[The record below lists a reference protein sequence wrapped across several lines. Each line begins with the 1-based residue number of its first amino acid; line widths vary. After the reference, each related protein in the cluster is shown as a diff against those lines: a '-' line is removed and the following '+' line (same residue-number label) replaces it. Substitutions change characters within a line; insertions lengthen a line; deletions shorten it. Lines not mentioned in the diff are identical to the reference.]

1 MELLFFF
8 IFLALICGLWA
19 NKLGR
24 NGVTWGVVAL
34 IISPLL
40 AALLLLVLGKPSEK
54 SSPGVVENEVDNIDA
69 QSKKP
74 LLVKRDHGVKNKAP
88 SVHPTSNSAPR
99 IFTENHNTKSAD
111 QTQILR
117 QPDVARSRLGS
128 QLYQKIAPELLA
140 VCLTAEGRTIE
151 KQIEEAMLIVEH
163 DEFIFDKKTSLES
176 LASNLELLTS
186 AHEKSEA
193 IYKLKVSPII
203 HQVSEIDAILEKER
217 IVIFVDAMIAKSDPA
232 NNNKIKNLADKI
244 KQNLNIQSEFSKQDL
259 TESYIR
265 RSGNV
270 EAMNMLNNIKN
281 KPGGF
286 AHNLKQAANDNTV
299 MRTALGVFTGMIAAN
314 LVTGAIN
321 QYRLDQALA
330 DFNAEIENLGGLDN
344 LDISSYQTA
353 FDYTEGT
360 GYSDIQSVETDY
372 TDVGLVDSMDD
383 NAPQSEQSDVECVD
397 STEFEPEDS
406 LDTETIADLDAG
418 DDDFL
423 TDIFS

>member
-1 MELLFFF
+1 M
-8 IFLALICGLWA
+8 
-19 NKLGR
+19 
-24 NGVTWGVVAL
+24 
-34 IISPLL
+34 
-40 AALLLLVLGKPSEK
+40 
-54 SSPGVVENEVDNIDA
+54 
-69 QSKKP
+69 
-74 LLVKRDHGVKNKAP
+74 
-88 SVHPTSNSAPR
+88 
-99 IFTENHNTKSAD
+99 
-111 QTQILR
+111 
-117 QPDVARSRLGS
+117 
-128 QLYQKIAPELLA
+128 
-140 VCLTAEGRTIE
+140 TAEGRTIE